1 MESLRAGLN
10 LMRKDI
16 VKTNRKSSAANGT
29 GRGRKAKGDTQQE
42 PVNQVAALIKDALV
56 LPGQVMG
63 KLAQRPG
70 SAINL
75 KKLAD
80 ETDLIQHSAN
90 VHKEFTFKVIKKN
103 DMDLEEMHRAEL

>member
-1 MESLRAGLN
+1 MELLRTGLN
-10 LMRKDI
+10 QMRENI
-16 VKTNRKSSAANGT
+16 VQTHRKSSAASGA
-29 GRGRKAKGDTQQE
+29 GRGRQAKGDTQQK
-42 PVNQVAALIKDALV
+42 PVNLVAGLIKNALV

-80 ETDLIQHSAN
+80 ETDVIQNRAN

-103 DMDLEEMHRAEL
+103 DLDVEEMHRAKK